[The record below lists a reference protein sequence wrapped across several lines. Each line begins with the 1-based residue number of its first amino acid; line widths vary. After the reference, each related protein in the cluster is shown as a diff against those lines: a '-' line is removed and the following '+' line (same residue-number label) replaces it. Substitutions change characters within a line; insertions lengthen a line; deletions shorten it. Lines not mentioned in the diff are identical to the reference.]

1 MSEHNTHN
9 TDVHAHGEHGH
20 DEHAGLSKAKIWQ
33 VFFILLGITV
43 VEFIIALVILPKGMV
58 PQSAGNVAYILLT
71 LLKAYYIVAFFM
83 HLKFEKRGLQLS
95 LGLAFIFIA
104 YFITLMLIEG
114 GFLHLHMNN

>member
-1 MSEHNTHN
+1 MSEHNTHS
-9 TDVHAHGEHGH
+9 TEEHGH

-43 VEFIIALVILPKGMV
+43 VEFVIALVILPKGMAS
-58 PQSAGNVAYILLT
+58 QTAGNIAYILLT

-83 HLKFEKRGLQLS
+83 HLKYEKVGLQLT
-95 LGLAFIFIA
+95 LGLSFIFII

-114 GFLHLHMNN
+114 GYLHTHMNI